1 MPVAAT
7 TKLAGLPTHADAA
20 DGWLVIAGAL
30 FTVSAAPLLVVEQPL
45 PFDTTHMYV
54 AASPEATLLM
64 VSVAVA
70 ALAFVPAEI
79 FVPPFCH

>member
-1 MPVAAT
+1 
-7 TKLAGLPTHADAA
+7 
-20 DGWLVIAGAL
+20 
-30 FTVSAAPLLVVEQPL
+30 
-45 PFDTTHMYV
+45 MYV

-70 ALAFVPAEI
+70 ALAFVAAEI